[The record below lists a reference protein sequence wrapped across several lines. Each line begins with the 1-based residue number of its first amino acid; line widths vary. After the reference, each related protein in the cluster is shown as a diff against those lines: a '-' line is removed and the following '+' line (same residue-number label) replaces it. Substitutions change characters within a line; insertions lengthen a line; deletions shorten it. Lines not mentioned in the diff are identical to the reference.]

1 MPNITYD
8 EASHLLR
15 RMGFAGSI
23 EDINALAGRS
33 RERAVDRLLNYE
45 SIDNQEMEDRLRK
58 SFNPKRFTPH
68 EDLQLWWIVRM
79 ILTARPFEEKMTL
92 FWHNHFATALDKVE
106 YDLMYVQNQLLR
118 SLALDRFDT
127 LLLNVARDPAMLVWL
142 DGVTNVLGTAN
153 ENFAREV
160 QELFSMGVT
169 DAVTGGPNYAESDV
183 KGIARAFTGWKFTK
197 KGEKRYNF
205 RFLVVDREHDN
216 GAKEI
221 YGRTANFS
229 GEDVI
234 DLICARRSTGRFL
247 VKKLFEFFVYPLSK
261 SAEDLATIEKF
272 ADVYFS
278 SNHSIK
284 EVVRA
289 IFTSDEF
296 FSAGARFALI
306 KNPAELV
313 VGTFRMLGVEY
324 NPGDIDNGDFATY
337 DQFKRLGLDPMN
349 PFDVSGWKLNMGW
362 VNTATLLERYNF
374 ATRLLSE
381 RGDDKRSPGTRLSN
395 GQLKTYTDPSP
406 EKTVRN
412 FLSLLGPL
420 NSDAD
425 TIRILSDYLQTD
437 DDGRRVPW
445 VVNDG
450 NIDKLVRGLV
460 FLIMCLPEF
469 QMN

>member
-272 ADVYFS
+272 AEVYFS

-395 GQLKTYTDPSP
+395 EQLKTYTDPSP